1 MLIIIV
7 REKMRHVL
15 EMSQMV
21 TLRCQEEMVEE
32 SKESNDT
39 SAAEA
44 THQALKEEQRLDRW
58 QEEMDKKEKDKLRPA
73 RSFFGSTRPPRAGQR

>member
-32 SKESNDT
+32 SKE

-73 RSFFGSTRPPRAGQR
+73 RSFFGSTRPTRAGQR